1 MNKNFE
7 DNYYQISQTE
17 HEGWQL
23 SQLQYYVQTM
33 LDLSE
38 ADKKDLESKVEQ
50 YHSNVTGFKDK
61 IKTLSHYLF
70 EYHHYRLSIARAY
83 DAFPIQDLRLLYL
96 FGE

>member
-1 MNKNFE
+1 MNKNLE

-61 IKTLSHYLF
+61 IKTRIYLSSLSTSCF
-70 EYHHYRLSIARAY
+70 SLAISFTLSI
-83 DAFPIQDLRLLYL
+83 
-96 FGE
+96 